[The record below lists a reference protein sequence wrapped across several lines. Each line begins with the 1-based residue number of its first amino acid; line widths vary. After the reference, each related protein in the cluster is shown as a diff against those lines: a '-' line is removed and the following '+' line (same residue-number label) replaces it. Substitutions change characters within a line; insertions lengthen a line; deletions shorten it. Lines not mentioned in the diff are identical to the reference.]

1 MQSNLIYVRGEWHF
15 LLYTAPLADI
25 IGIDFYLYAD
35 DTQVYISF
43 KSFEADLARAKIEAC
58 TRDIDRWMS
67 RNMLKLNRAKTEL
80 VILNARHRPTCT
92 SPITTSLFVMKL

>member
-15 LLYTAPLADI
+15 LLYAAPLADVI
-25 IGIDFYLYAD
+25 RSHGIDFYLYAD

-80 VILNARHRPTCT
+80 VILNARIVPHHLLLRLC
-92 SPITTSLFVMKL
+92 L